1 MEGLTEIFN
10 EARWTRR
17 GLLSC
22 VDGDITQCRK
32 QHIGLTEGIN
42 ALSLTHSL
50 VCRILISELI
60 YTGLVGRIDPPLVE
74 EAEEDDVVA
83 QGHESMLQRHL
94 HEEHEDI
101 VYEGVEQLEHEG
113 SDR

>member
-1 MEGLTEIFN
+1 VEGLKEIFN

-22 VDGDITQCRK
+22 ADGDITQCRK

-42 ALSLTHSL
+42 EGINALSHTDSL
-50 VCRILISELI
+50 LCRILISELI

-74 EAEEDDVVA
+74 EAEEDEVVA
-83 QGHESMLQRHL
+83 
-94 HEEHEDI
+94 
-101 VYEGVEQLEHEG
+101 
-113 SDR
+113 